1 MAKVCS
7 VDLGVKSMRSRYSA
21 MVLNTSFALFLE
33 SCVPPV
39 TNSLS
44 NFGSLPFFGLVSLQL
59 AHIKAQ
65 LTLHQLN
72 VITARNFTPPFTA
85 LPALTLL
92 ELNKVAMSHPM
103 YNPRGGPFSSGQRP
117 IAAGQYGIGSQSG
130 LDLAGAH
137 LGPDSMSSTRGGMTA
152 NQQMSFPPSQRQ
164 PQVSHSLDASI
175 DMNIRGALEEMRL
188 VTQMLQQPKT
198 VDPRLKKDVRDKVL
212 SPGGGGYAAA
222 SVSGRSDDGDWTGYQ
237 APSKLFSSPS
247 IGHSSSSSQRFQSS
261 GFGSSA
267 GQSGLDSQ
275 SPSEHHPTRYTP
287 ESASSILAN
296 FGLSSEDLELL
307 SHYPD
312 DQLTPDN
319 LPFILRDIR
328 MRKATRNIA
337 DCERRS
343 SDLLVSDAR
352 QGQVID
358 YGHSRKYDFPEEK
371 PDNYAHDHL
380 TKESVKYGR
389 EVSSS
394 SFGNA
399 DKSNRSQQNLATPVL
414 TQASIM
420 VPKLQQPPAMASR
433 PTPQSLDI
441 QGAKAIPR
449 RLPTSTAVPSPSG
462 RPPQILSAAA
472 GPLPSMVPMI
482 SGSSFAFAPPL
493 ITTSAAKRLPT
504 PTMMNDYSAASPRIF
519 PHTCSLCNVECVQTK
534 DWIEHQNTSLH
545 IESCRRLRKQYPDW
559 NAETIPL
566 TRTPSPKRH
575 HGSSSHRQRSC
586 SRSRSRSPR
595 RYRRTRSRSRSRSPH
610 RKSRGSPSY
619 RRRSRTPPRRRSRS
633 PPRQRSRSPPRQ
645 RSRSPPHQRSRSPGY
660 SSSRRSPPRSSRRVS
675 PRRSSP
681 SRLQRSSS
689 SERLAKKLLESSE
702 LSSVTDS
709 SALKAMVESLAPA
722 LLAELAKKRSSSSS
736 SMKSSSSRRRS
747 LSPSSKRSES
757 SKLSSS
763 SAMKTSFFKSVKPKK
778 LAGPGTSCLLRLKGI
793 PFGTTRQELVAAVE
807 PFGAIHTAI
816 LLKAISEASVCME
829 REEDAKALVSCKDL
843 KLHGKIVEICMEKE
857 ARVEL
862 RVPEH
867 EKKPIAK
874 KKESKH
880 GPSKLSQAAKGKVVP
895 KTAQTTKAKDVF
907 KMSAAAK
914 AKDVHKMS
922 EAAKA
927 KHVPKISQ
935 VSKVKEVPKSQTAK
949 GKQNVKVKPSTKG
962 PRETPG
968 KKIVKK
974 EVPWRRNIVEIT
986 GLPEDGITEEDLS
999 NLASPYGFI
1008 SKPVIAITQY
1018 KAYLEM
1024 PNTNAAET
1032 LVKAYAET
1040 PAKLQEKEI
1049 SITMMNKP
1057 VDLHNTESVFRVLMG
1072 MDMLSPTELATLPE
1086 RLLAVN
1092 NVPYKV
1098 GAITEIHNLVKR
1110 FGSYKQSLA
1119 LNGRIIFEM
1128 DTTAIARSVYS
1139 RFRKFPCIIQ
1149 NHSLTFSLARMPRVA
1164 DQIKKKPDAKGFKQP
1179 AKNRSTNAVTPTR
1192 APSVTEG
1199 KAKVGFSKST
1209 ENVKET
1215 KAKIEPSTS
1224 ATSTNEIAVAMQ
1236 APVGESSL
1244 SSKTIPSDSNDSQMD
1259 TRANET
1265 VLTESCES
1273 KMGISENENKVDLQM
1288 EKTLVK
1294 TKEPE
1299 SGHSDVLPVTEEV
1312 PLSLDTTKHAE
1323 DLPTEPTEP
1332 AENLQMET
1340 EHAENLPSETTE
1352 NVENL
1357 QMGTELAENLPTE
1370 LTEHAENL
1378 QMETEHAENLPS
1390 GTTENTENVHV
1401 ETTEQTEKSKIDTNE
1416 QTEDVPVNI
1425 NEHPEKLKTVLVEQ
1439 AENAA
1444 VNTSKHV
1451 EESSLEGHCTS
1462 LPKDASKAVE
1472 QVQVEDN
1479 NLTDDCVVQLPSVVD
1494 TNTVALTGSDSEV
1507 STMEPVVLENE
1518 LQQTFIK
1525 ESIQDSEVTQGN
1537 LSPINQNDVQLNDDL
1552 KGHEPL
1558 QTDTPLPSSEQSQ
1571 AEKAA
1576 TLQGSL
1582 PGDDMTLGFP
1592 PVTPEI
1598 LKALEAAVHQCR
1610 LQSSMKRAEEEA
1622 TRKTEAEKNSAEK
1635 DVSQVDRKVTKT
1647 DKQKTQEKGRRP
1659 QSSRTTRSQSKRAE
1673 SPERELSSRQRVK
1686 AAPKEGSPTTSNEGS
1701 SSSSTA
1707 SRKTRQESSTVL
1719 RQSREREE
1727 DGYKTRSSSR
1737 STRSS
1742 RSDTKTKKPGK
1753 PKEEEV
1759 QAFEEPFP
1767 FNLDEFVTVDEVGEE
1782 AEEHTSPSSSAHSKL
1797 EDDPKSTMTKSVPKR
1812 KSSADASSEKFKKL
1826 PSRPSADTEAE
1837 DKKATDMMEKE
1848 TINSGPVKEKE
1859 AEKLEKVAVNND
1871 VQQETVHQTV
1881 CGEIEKEA
1889 TLTPETLE
1897 SEVKDKE
1904 SITKTKASF
1913 ISEESSN
1920 KEVSKMHD
1928 PSQIDSSAFEL
1939 KHEPLQVSELL
1950 EQESPADYQPKRSD
1964 NELRETKTKELPSQD
1979 VLVTLDEV
1987 GGEDGDFA
1995 DEADEE
2001 ELLKRQ
2007 AGENPEALLTVDEVG
2022 GDEAEAEE
2030 EHLKKVLQGLVTL
2043 DEIVEDEDDA
2053 GSFNPEALVTLDE
2066 ARGDEETEESE
2077 QAKINPARTEVDK
2090 STQPEV
2096 PVESSFL
2103 VEDACDI
2110 ETLRRMN
2117 FVTVDEVGEEEE
2129 EKQEQLVEEKVEEE
2143 KPLTRR
2149 GGRAKKRS
2157 RQTPVRKSTRGKRG
2171 KSSNQVEELPERIPQ
2186 EEPASI
2192 DNVPPSVTNSE
2203 EISIKLPE
2211 NQKPDD
2217 KPEEENVKEMETS
2230 TSPNIQTTGTEEEK
2244 PNLNKQEDEVM
2255 VKESNAA
2262 GDATENRAAI
2272 KEESKRKRED
2282 ELNEEPKPK
2291 KSCSQPLITDDFTLP
2306 PFTPDNPIGVDFVVP
2321 KTGFFCKLCSLFY
2334 GNEETAKK
2342 THCSSLRHYENM
2354 QKYYEKLKAQ
2364 SGISPQ
2370 TTSTQNS
2377 SSD

>member
-1 MAKVCS
+1 
-7 VDLGVKSMRSRYSA
+7 
-21 MVLNTSFALFLE
+21 
-33 SCVPPV
+33 
-39 TNSLS
+39 
-44 NFGSLPFFGLVSLQL
+44 
-59 AHIKAQ
+59 
-65 LTLHQLN
+65 
-72 VITARNFTPPFTA
+72 
-85 LPALTLL
+85 
-92 ELNKVAMSHPM
+92 MSHPM

-130 LDLAGAH
+130 LDLAGAR

-152 NQQMSFPPSQRQ
+152 NQQMSFPLNQRQ
-164 PQVSHSLDASI
+164 PQVSHNLDASI

-212 SPGGGGYAAA
+212 SPGGGGGYAAA
-222 SVSGRSDDGDWTGYQ
+222 SVSGRSDEGDWTGYQ

-389 EVSSS
+389 EVTGS

-399 DKSNRSQQNLATPVL
+399 DKSNRPQQNLATPVL

-420 VPKLQQPPAMASR
+420 VPKHQQPPVMASR

-449 RLPTSTAVPSPSG
+449 RLPTSTAVPSPNV

-493 ITTSAAKRLPT
+493 IPASAAKRLPT

-575 HGSSSHRQRSC
+575 HGSSSHRQRSG

-619 RRRSRTPPRRRSRS
+619 RRRSRSPPRRRSRS

-722 LLAELAKKRSSSSS
+722 LLAELAKKRSSSLSS
-736 SMKSSSSRRRS
+736 SMKSSSSRKRS
-747 LSPSSKRSES
+747 SSPSSKRSES
-757 SKLSSS
+757 SKSSSS

-843 KLHGKIVEICMEKE
+843 KLHGKIIEICMEKE

-867 EKKPIAK
+867 EKKPMAK
-874 KKESKH
+874 KKESQH
-880 GPSKLSQAAKGKVVP
+880 GPSKMSQAAKGKVVA
-895 KTAQTTKAKDVF
+895 KTAQTTKAKDMSKMAQTTKAKDMSKMAQTTKAKDAF
-907 KMSAAAK
+907 KMSSAAK
-914 AKDVHKMS
+914 AKDVHKMA

-927 KHVPKISQ
+927 KHVPKMSQ
-935 VSKVKEVPKSQTAK
+935 VSKVKEVPKSQKAK
-949 GKQNVKVKPSTKG
+949 VKQNVKVKPSTKG

-986 GLPEDGITEEDLS
+986 GLPEDGITEEDLT
-999 NLASPYGFI
+999 NLASPHGFI
-1008 SKPVIAITQY
+1008 SKPVIAITQH

-1024 PNTNAAET
+1024 PNTKAAEA

-1072 MDMLSPTELATLPE
+1072 LDMSPNELAMLPE
-1086 RLLAVN
+1086 RLLTVS

-1098 GAITEIHNLVKR
+1098 GAVNEIHSLVKR

-1149 NHSLTFSLARMPRVA
+1149 NNSLIFSLAKMPRVA
-1164 DQIKKKPDAKGFKQP
+1164 DQIKKKPDAKGFKQH
-1179 AKNRSTNAVTPTR
+1179 AKNRNTNAVTPPTP
-1192 APSVTEG
+1192 APSVTSVIENVG
-1199 KAKVGFSKST
+1199 TDLDHAKAKAGFKKST
-1209 ENVKET
+1209 EKYIKDT
-1215 KAKIEPSTS
+1215 KTEVKIEPGTS
-1224 ATSTNEIAVAMQ
+1224 ATASNEIAVAMQ

-1244 SSKTIPSDSNDSQMD
+1244 SSKTIRSDSNDSLMD
-1259 TRANET
+1259 TRPNET
-1265 VLTESCES
+1265 VLIESCES
-1273 KMGISENENKVDLQM
+1273 KMGISGNENKIDLQM
-1288 EKTLVK
+1288 ENVTLVK

-1299 SGHSDVLPVTEEV
+1299 LGHSDVLPITEEV
-1312 PLSLDTTKHAE
+1312 PLSMDTTKHAE
-1323 DLPTEPTEP
+1323 NLPTEPTEHAETLQMKTEHAENLP
-1332 AENLQMET
+1332 NETENAENLQMGLEHAENLPSKTIENAENLPTEPTEHAENLQMET

-1352 NVENL
+1352 N
-1357 QMGTELAENLPTE
+1357 
-1370 LTEHAENL
+1370 
-1378 QMETEHAENLPS
+1378 S
-1390 GTTENTENVHV
+1390 ENVQM
-1401 ETTEQTEKSKIDTNE
+1401 ETTEQIEKLKIDTNE
-1416 QTEDVPVNI
+1416 QTEDVSVNI
-1425 NEHPEKLKTVLVEQ
+1425 NEHTEKLKTDFAEQ
-1439 AENAA
+1439 DEN
-1444 VNTSKHV
+1444 VPVGTSKHV

-1462 LPKDASKAVE
+1462 LPKDASEAVD

-1479 NLTDDCVVQLPSVVD
+1479 KLTDNRVVELPSVVD
-1494 TNTVALTGSDSEV
+1494 TKTVALTGSNSEV
-1507 STMEPVVLENE
+1507 STMDPVVLENE

-1525 ESIQDSEVTQGN
+1525 ESTQDSEVAQGN
-1537 LSPINQNDVQLNDDL
+1537 LSPINQNDVQLKDDL
-1552 KGHEPL
+1552 KVHEPV
-1558 QTDTPLPSSEQSQ
+1558 QTDTTPPSSEQSQ
-1571 AEKAA
+1571 AEKA
-1576 TLQGSL
+1576 TTMQGSL
-1582 PGDDMTLGFP
+1582 SGDDMTLGFP

-1622 TRKTEAEKNSAEK
+1622 TRKTEAEKNSTEK
-1635 DVSQVDRKVTKT
+1635 DVSQVDRKVTKS
-1647 DKQKTQEKGRRP
+1647 DRQKTQEKGRKP

-1673 SPERELSSRQRVK
+1673 SPERELSSRQRIK

-1707 SRKTRQESSTVL
+1707 SRKTRQESSTLL

-1742 RSDTKTKKPGK
+1742 RNDTKAKKPGK
-1753 PKEEEV
+1753 PEEEV
-1759 QAFEEPFP
+1759 HAFEEPFP

-1782 AEEHTSPSSSAHSKL
+1782 AEEHTSPSTSAQSKL
-1797 EDDPKSTMTKSVPKR
+1797 EDDPKSTMKKSVPKR
-1812 KSSADASSEKFKKL
+1812 KSSADTSSEKFKKL
-1826 PSRPSADTEAE
+1826 PSRLSADNEAE
-1837 DKKATDMMEKE
+1837 DHEATDMMEKE
-1848 TINSGPVKEKE
+1848 PINSGPVKEKE
-1859 AEKLEKVAVNND
+1859 TEKLERVAVSND
-1871 VQQETVHQTV
+1871 VHQTV
-1881 CGEIEKEA
+1881 FGEIEKEA
-1889 TLTPETLE
+1889 TLTPEPLE

-1904 SITKTKASF
+1904 SIAKAKASF

-1920 KEVSKMHD
+1920 KEVSQMHD
-1928 PSQIDSSAFEL
+1928 PSLIDSSALVL

-1950 EQESPADYQPKRSD
+1950 KQESPAVYQPERSD
-1964 NELRETKTKELPSQD
+1964 NELKEMETKELPSQD
-1979 VLVTLDEV
+1979 ILVTLDEV

-1995 DEADEE
+1995 DEVDEE
-2001 ELLKRQ
+2001 ELLKCQ

-2030 EHLKKVLQGLVTL
+2030 EHLQKVLQGLVTL

-2053 GSFNPEALVTLDE
+2053 GSFNPETLVTLDE
-2066 ARGDEETEESE
+2066 ARGDEETDESE
-2077 QAKINPARTEVDK
+2077 QAKINPAKTEVDK
-2090 STQPEV
+2090 SAQPEV

-2103 VEDACDI
+2103 EEDACDI
-2110 ETLRRMN
+2110 EALRRMH

-2143 KPLTRR
+2143 KPITRR

-2171 KSSNQVEELPERIPQ
+2171 KSSNQVEELPENISQ

-2203 EISIKLPE
+2203 EISIKPE
-2211 NQKPDD
+2211 NKPDD

-2230 TSPNIQTTGTEEEK
+2230 TSPNIQTAGTVEEK
-2244 PNLNKQEDEVM
+2244 PNLNKQEDEVT

-2262 GDATENRAAI
+2262 GDETENRAAI

-2291 KSCSQPLITDDFTLP
+2291 KSCSQPLITNDFTLP

-2370 TTSTQNS
+2370 TPSTQNS
-2377 SSD
+2377 SYD